1 MTESVQNSPEV
12 LCAEILA
19 DARRESEDI
28 LNRAKAEAAS
38 LLAAAEAE
46 AKKIRRDRREQAQA
60 EAARRRE
67 TILATV
73 AVEAGRL
80 RAERIELLLE
90 SVRQEIRRRLEAR
103 ETDSRETVIALAAEA
118 IRQMRGNDFL
128 VKISAADHA
137 DFGND
142 LAGEI
147 LRRSGT
153 SILPVSFGGQEN
165 LKPTGKTP
173 VPLRV
178 SVRADPAVAD
188 GVIIQS
194 SDGLQIWDN
203 RLSARLERFWPELRR
218 QIAVCA
224 SLAGGNEA
232 PHSFPGNIH
241 EARQRLGV
249 RQSSG
254 AFTPASKAA
263 GDCRSPKPGGGSDAP
278 KKGNS

>member
-1 MTESVQNSPEV
+1 MAEPVQNSPEV

-38 LLAAAEAE
+38 LLAAAGAEAE
-46 AKKIRRDRREQAQA
+46 KIHRERREQAQA

-73 AVEAGRL
+73 AVETGRL

-103 ETDSRETVIALAAEA
+103 EFDSRETIIVLVGEA
-118 IRQMRGNDFL
+118 IRQMRGNDIL

-137 DFGND
+137 TFGND

-153 SILPVSFGGQEN
+153 GILPVSLHGQEN
-165 LKPTGKTP
+165 LKPTGETS

-178 SVRADPAVAD
+178 SVLADPAVAD

-194 SDGLQIWDN
+194 SDGFQIWDN
-203 RLSARLERFWPELRR
+203 RLSVRLERFWPELRR
-218 QIAVCA
+218 QIALNT
-224 SLAGGNEA
+224 SLVELSPNGG
-232 PHSFPGNIH
+232 
-241 EARQRLGV
+241 V
-249 RQSSG
+249 V
-254 AFTPASKAA
+254 
-263 GDCRSPKPGGGSDAP
+263 
-278 KKGNS
+278 